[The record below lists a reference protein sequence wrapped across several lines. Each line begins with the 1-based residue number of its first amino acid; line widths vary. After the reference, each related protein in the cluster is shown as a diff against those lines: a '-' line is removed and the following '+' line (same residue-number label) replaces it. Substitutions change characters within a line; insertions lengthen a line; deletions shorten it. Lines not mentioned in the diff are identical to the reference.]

1 MVEHETKGIGQIAL
15 QGGLKMFLSQGV
27 RLVVQIAS
35 IIVLARLVTPED
47 FGLVAFLTSI
57 FAFVGLFS
65 EFGLTM
71 AIVQKEEIQEKDLNT
86 LFRISAGIG
95 ILLLLCIGVAGLLT
109 SWISGDAR
117 YQWIFGI
124 FATMFF
130 FKSLSTVP
138 QGLIRRRLQ
147 FGLLSLQEAGTF
159 LFGALAAVAIATQ
172 GRGILALMAFQF
184 IPGLLMCGSSWLFAG
199 WRPQKSVGSIQE
211 ASSYFSFG
219 GAFTFVEI
227 ANTVCKHIDN
237 LLIGKVWGMELLGQY
252 TRAYALM
259 LAPLNQV
266 MGPIGA
272 VLIPSLSRIQQRK
285 DEFKQWTTSIFCAF
299 ICFSAPLSALLV
311 LAHREIIDLLLG
323 PKWEEAY
330 RIFFW
335 LGFAV
340 YSKPLGCLVYWIFV
354 STREMKRMMKWTMV
368 YTLGTIVAIV
378 FGIIQGPACV
388 ARNFALS
395 EVLIQLPVAVYFLN
409 KTNIISGAKWIRVYL
424 LGGGFFLITTGA
436 LQAIRTKLGND
447 LICDWI
453 RLAGCSLVAS
463 ILSIIFS
470 LLMPESRKLLY
481 YAVRYGQKKSS
492 SLLFK

>member
-1 MVEHETKGIGQIAL
+1 MGTHTTKGIGQIAL
-15 QGGLKMFLSQGV
+15 QGGLKMLLSQGV
-27 RLVVQIAS
+27 KLVVQIAS
-35 IIVLARLVTPED
+35 IVVLARLVTPED

-71 AIVQKEEIQEKDLNT
+71 AIVQKEQIQEKDLNT

-95 ILLLLCIGVAGLLT
+95 MILLLCIGVAGLLT
-109 SWISGDAR
+109 SWICGDAR
-117 YQWIFGI
+117 YQWIFGM
-124 FATMFF
+124 FAVMFF

-147 FGLLSLQEAGTF
+147 FGFLSLQEAGAF

-184 IPGLLMCGSSWLFAG
+184 IPGLLMCGSSWFFAG
-199 WRPQKSVGSIQE
+199 WRPQRNAGSIQE

-219 GAFTFVEI
+219 GAFTLVEI

-266 MGPIGA
+266 MGPIGT
-272 VLIPSLSRIQQRK
+272 VLIPSFSRIQQRNE
-285 DEFKQWTTSIFCAF
+285 EFKKWTTSIFSAF
-299 ICFSAPLSALLV
+299 IAFSAPISALLV
-311 LAHREIIDLLLG
+311 INHREIINILLG
-323 PKWEEAY
+323 PGWEEAY
-330 RIFFW
+330 SIFYWF
-335 LGFAV
+335 GFAV

-354 STREMKRMMKWTMV
+354 SISEMKKMITWTVM
-368 YTLGTIVAIV
+368 YTLGTIVVIV
-378 FGIIQGPACV
+378 VGVIQGPACV
-388 ARNFALS
+388 ARNFAMS
-395 EVLIQLPVAVYFLN
+395 EVFLQLPVAVYFLN
-409 KTNIISGAKWIRVYL
+409 KTKIINGAKWIRIYL
-424 LGGGFFLITTGA
+424 LGMGFFLITICI
-436 LQAIRTKLGND
+436 LQTIRINLTSNSISEWILLG
-447 LICDWI
+447 LS
-453 RLAGCSLVAS
+453 SLVAG

-470 LLMPESRKLLY
+470 LIMPDSRRLIY
-481 YAVRYGQKKSS
+481 YAAKTENK
-492 SLLFK
+492 

>member
-1 MVEHETKGIGQIAL
+1 METHKTKGIGQIAL
-15 QGGLKMFLSQGV
+15 QGGLKMLLSQSV
-27 RLVVQIAS
+27 KLFVQIAS
-35 IIVLARLVTPED
+35 IVVLARLVTPED

-71 AIVQKEEIQEKDLNT
+71 AIVQREQIEEKDLNT

-124 FATMFF
+124 FAAMFF
-130 FKSLSTVP
+130 LKSLSTVP

-147 FGLLSLQEAGTF
+147 FGFLSLQEAGTF

-184 IPGLLMCGSSWLFAG
+184 IPGLLICGSSWIFAG
-199 WRPQKSVGSIQE
+199 WRPQRSAGSIQE

-219 GAFTFVEI
+219 GAFTLVEI

-266 MGPIGA
+266 MGPIGT
-272 VLIPSLSRIQQRK
+272 VLIPSFSRIHQNET
-285 DEFKQWTTSIFCAF
+285 EFKKLTTALFISFVGLTAPAAAF
-299 ICFSAPLSALLV
+299 LIVYSTPV
-311 LAHREIIDLLLG
+311 IHLLLG
-323 PKWEEAY
+323 PGWEVAQK
-330 RIFFW
+330 IFW
-335 LGFAV
+335 WFAIAV
-340 YSKPLGCLVYWIFV
+340 FCKPLGCHIYWIFV
-354 STREMKRMMKWTMV
+354 SCGQMRQMMRWTTINMALTVCAIIAGLKYGPIRIATLFSISEIALQIPIAIYLVGKTKLIPVGKWYKTYV
-368 YTLGTIVAIV
+368 LGLGLLA
-378 FGIIQGPACV
+378 GSYCML
-388 ARNFALS
+388 R
-395 EVLIQLPVAVYFLN
+395 LIQEKMGLYGLSTNAQLVVSLCLAAV
-409 KTNIISGAKWIRVYL
+409 
-424 LGGGFFLITTGA
+424 
-436 LQAIRTKLGND
+436 
-447 LICDWI
+447 
-453 RLAGCSLVAS
+453 
-463 ILSIIFS
+463 LSISAI
-470 LLMPESRKLLY
+470 LANPESRNLVKDCKD
-481 YAVRYGQKKSS
+481 RI
-492 SLLFK
+492 F

>member
-1 MVEHETKGIGQIAL
+1 MGTHTTKGIGQIAL

-27 RLVVQIAS
+27 KLVVQIAS
-35 IIVLARLVTPED
+35 IVVLARLVTPED

-71 AIVQKEEIQEKDLNT
+71 AIVQKEQVQEKDLNT

-95 ILLLLCIGVAGLLT
+95 MLLLLCIGVAGLLT

-124 FATMFF
+124 FAVMFF

-147 FGLLSLQEAGTF
+147 FGFLSLQEAGAF

-184 IPGLLMCGSSWLFAG
+184 IPGLLMCGSSWFFAG
-199 WRPQKSVGSIQE
+199 WRPQRSAGSIQE

-219 GAFTFVEI
+219 GAFTLVEI

-266 MGPIGA
+266 MGPIGS
-272 VLIPSLSRIQQRK
+272 VLIPSFSRMFQK
-285 DEFKQWTTSIFCAF
+285 AEEFKQWTTSIFCIF
-299 ICFSAPLSALLV
+299 IAFSAPTAAFLSSNHQAIV
-311 LAHREIIDLLLG
+311 ELLLG
-323 PKWEEAY
+323 PNWGEASK
-330 RIFFW
+330 IFYW
-335 LGFAV
+335 LSFAI
-340 YSKPLGCLVYWIFV
+340 YSKPLGCIAYWIFV
-354 STREMKRMMKWTMV
+354 STGEMKKLAEWTTT
-368 YTLGTIVAIV
+368 YAIGTIFVIALGV
-378 FGIIQGPACV
+378 TQGPV
-388 ARNFALS
+388 AVAKNFGLS
-395 EVLIQLPVAVYFLN
+395 EVLVQIPVAIFFLN
-409 KTNIISGAKWIRVYL
+409 KTNRILGKRWLTLYI
-424 LGGGFFLITTGA
+424 LGGCLFIFNIFILKIIKIG
-436 LQAIRTKLGND
+436 LGNVLD
-447 LICDWI
+447 YSWSQLI
-453 RLAGCSLVAS
+453 LMSPVPLVLGMAFA
-463 ILSIIFS
+463 LK
-470 LLMPESRKLLY
+470 MPESRKLILY
-481 YAVRYGQKKSS
+481 ATTKR
-492 SLLFK
+492 

>member
-1 MVEHETKGIGQIAL
+1 MGTQKTKGIGQIAI
-15 QGGLKMFLSQGV
+15 QGGLKMFLSQGIK
-27 RLVVQIAS
+27 LVVQIAS
-35 IIVLARLVTPED
+35 IVVLARLVTPED

-71 AIVQKEEIQEKDLNT
+71 AIVQKEQIQDKDLNT

-95 ILLLLCIGVAGLLT
+95 MLLLLGIGVAGLLT

-130 FKSLSTVP
+130 CKSLSTVP

-147 FGLLSLQEAGTF
+147 FGFLSLQEAGTF

-172 GRGILALMAFQF
+172 GHGILALMAFQF
-184 IPGLLMCGSSWLFAG
+184 IPGLLMCGSSWFFAG

-219 GAFTFVEI
+219 GAFTLVEI

-266 MGPIGA
+266 MGPIGN
-272 VLIPSLSRIQQRK
+272 VLIPSFSRIQQRNE
-285 DEFKQWTTSIFCAF
+285 EFKKWTTRIFCTF
-299 ICFSAPLSALLV
+299 IAFSAPVSGLLV
-311 LAHREIIDLLLG
+311 LNHREIINLLLG
-323 PKWEEAY
+323 PNWEEAY
-330 RIFFW
+330 SIFCW
-335 LGFAV
+335 LGIAV

-354 STREMKRMMKWTMV
+354 SISEMKKMITWTVM

-378 FGIIQGPACV
+378 VGVVQGPACV

-395 EVLIQLPVAVYFLN
+395 EVFLQIPIAVYFLN
-409 KTNIISGAKWIRVYL
+409 KTKLIDGAKWIRIYL
-424 LGGGFFLITTGA
+424 LGMVFFLITICI
-436 LQAIRTKLGND
+436 LQT
-447 LICDWI
+447 I
-453 RLAGCSLVAS
+453 RLKLAVNSMSEWILLGTCTLAAG
-463 ILSIIFS
+463 ILSIIFM
-470 LLMPESRKLLY
+470 LIMPDSRKLLY
-481 YAVRYGQKKSS
+481 YAAKTAIK
-492 SLLFK
+492 

>member
-1 MVEHETKGIGQIAL
+1 MVKHETKGIGQIAL
-15 QGGLKMFLSQGV
+15 QGGLKMFISQGV
-27 RLVVQIAS
+27 KLVVQIAS
-35 IIVLARLVTPED
+35 IVVLARLVTPED

-57 FAFVGLFS
+57 FAFVGILS
-65 EFGLTM
+65 EFGLTL
-71 AIVQKEEIQEKDLNT
+71 AIVQKEQIRKEDLNT

-95 ILLLLCIGVAGLLT
+95 ALLLICIAVAGLLT
-109 SWISGDAR
+109 SWISGDGR
-117 YQWIFGI
+117 YQWIFGL
-124 FATMFF
+124 FAAMFF

-147 FGLLSLQEAGTF
+147 FGFLSLQEAGTF

-172 GRGILALMAFQF
+172 GRGILALLAFQF

-199 WRPQKSVGSIQE
+199 WRPHRSVGSIQE

-237 LLIGKVWGMELLGQY
+237 LLIGKVWGMELLGEY

-266 MGPIGA
+266 MGPVGA
-272 VLIPSLSRIQQRK
+272 VLIPSFSRIQQRNE
-285 DEFKQWTTSIFCAF
+285 EFKQWTASIFCTF
-299 ICFSAPLSALLV
+299 ICFSAPISALLV

-323 PKWEEAY
+323 PKWEAAHSVFY
-330 RIFFW
+330 W

-340 YSKPLGCLVYWIFV
+340 YSKPLGCLVYWVFV
-354 STREMKRMMKWTMV
+354 STREMKRMISWTAV
-368 YTLGTIVAIV
+368 YTLGTVAAIV
-378 FGIIQGPACV
+378 FGITQGPACV

-409 KTNIISGAKWIRVYL
+409 KTRLISGAKWIRAYL
-424 LGGGFFLITTGA
+424 LGAGFFLLTIGT
-436 LQAIRTKLGND
+436 LQAITIILGNN
-447 LICDWI
+447 LMSEWI
-453 RLAGCSLVAS
+453 RLAACSLAAS

-481 YAVRYGQKKSS
+481 YAASHLTK
-492 SLLFK
+492 

>member
-1 MVEHETKGIGQIAL
+1 VETHKTKGIGQIAL
-15 QGGLKMFLSQGV
+15 QGGLKMLLSQSV
-27 RLVVQIAS
+27 KLFVQIAS
-35 IIVLARLVTPED
+35 IVVLARLVTPED

-71 AIVQKEEIQEKDLNT
+71 AIVQREQIEEKDLNT

-124 FATMFF
+124 FAAMFF
-130 FKSLSTVP
+130 LKSLSTVP

-147 FGLLSLQEAGTF
+147 FGFLSLQEAGTF

-184 IPGLLMCGSSWLFAG
+184 IPGLLICGSSWIFAG
-199 WRPQKSVGSIQE
+199 WRPQRSAGSIQE

-219 GAFTFVEI
+219 GAFTLVEI

-266 MGPIGA
+266 MGPIGT
-272 VLIPSLSRIQQRK
+272 VLIPSFSRIHQNET
-285 DEFKQWTTSIFCAF
+285 EFKKLTTALFISFVGLTAPAAAF
-299 ICFSAPLSALLV
+299 LIVYSTPV
-311 LAHREIIDLLLG
+311 IHLLLG
-323 PKWEEAY
+323 PGWEVAQK
-330 RIFFW
+330 IFW
-335 LGFAV
+335 WFAIAV
-340 YSKPLGCLVYWIFV
+340 FCKPLGCHIYWIFV
-354 STREMKRMMKWTMV
+354 SCGQMRQMMRWTTINMALTVCAILAGLKYGPIRIATLFSISEIALQIPIAIYLVGKTKLIPVGKWYKTYV
-368 YTLGTIVAIV
+368 LGLGLLA
-378 FGIIQGPACV
+378 GSYCML
-388 ARNFALS
+388 R
-395 EVLIQLPVAVYFLN
+395 LIQEKMVLYGLSTNAQLVVSLCLAAV
-409 KTNIISGAKWIRVYL
+409 
-424 LGGGFFLITTGA
+424 
-436 LQAIRTKLGND
+436 
-447 LICDWI
+447 
-453 RLAGCSLVAS
+453 
-463 ILSIIFS
+463 LSISAI
-470 LLMPESRKLLY
+470 LANPESRNLVKDCKD
-481 YAVRYGQKKSS
+481 RI
-492 SLLFK
+492 F

>member
-1 MVEHETKGIGQIAL
+1 METHKTKGIGQIAL
-15 QGGLKMFLSQGV
+15 QGGLKMLLSQSV
-27 RLVVQIAS
+27 KLFVQIAS
-35 IIVLARLVTPED
+35 IVVLARLVTPED

-71 AIVQKEEIQEKDLNT
+71 AIVQREQIEEKDLNT

-124 FATMFF
+124 FAAMFF
-130 FKSLSTVP
+130 LKSLSTVP

-147 FGLLSLQEAGTF
+147 FGFLSLQEAGTF

-184 IPGLLMCGSSWLFAG
+184 IPGLLICGSSWIFAG
-199 WRPQKSVGSIQE
+199 WRPQRSAGSIQE

-219 GAFTFVEI
+219 GAFTLVEI

-266 MGPIGA
+266 MGPIGT
-272 VLIPSLSRIQQRK
+272 VLIPSFSRIHQNET
-285 DEFKQWTTSIFCAF
+285 EFKKLTTALFISFVGLTAPAAAF
-299 ICFSAPLSALLV
+299 LIVYSTPV
-311 LAHREIIDLLLG
+311 IHLLLG
-323 PKWEEAY
+323 PGWEVAQK
-330 RIFFW
+330 IFW
-335 LGFAV
+335 WFAIAV
-340 YSKPLGCLVYWIFV
+340 FCKPLGCHIYWIFV
-354 STREMKRMMKWTMV
+354 SCGQMRQMMRWTTINMALTVCAILAGLKYGPIRIATLFSISEIALQIPIAIYLVGKTKLIPVGKWYKTYV
-368 YTLGTIVAIV
+368 LGLGLLA
-378 FGIIQGPACV
+378 GSYCML
-388 ARNFALS
+388 R
-395 EVLIQLPVAVYFLN
+395 LIQEKMVLYGLSTNAQLVVSLCLAAV
-409 KTNIISGAKWIRVYL
+409 
-424 LGGGFFLITTGA
+424 
-436 LQAIRTKLGND
+436 
-447 LICDWI
+447 
-453 RLAGCSLVAS
+453 
-463 ILSIIFS
+463 LSISAI
-470 LLMPESRKLLY
+470 LANPESRNLVKDCKD
-481 YAVRYGQKKSS
+481 RI
-492 SLLFK
+492 F

>member
-1 MVEHETKGIGQIAL
+1 MGTHTTKGIGQIAL

-27 RLVVQIAS
+27 KLVVQIAS
-35 IIVLARLVTPED
+35 IVVLSRLVTPED

-71 AIVQKEEIQEKDLNT
+71 AIVQKEQVQEKDLNT

-95 ILLLLCIGVAGLLT
+95 MLLLLCIGVAGLLT

-124 FATMFF
+124 FAVMFF

-147 FGLLSLQEAGTF
+147 FGFLSLQEAGAF
-159 LFGALAAVAIATQ
+159 LFGALAAVAIAAQ

-184 IPGLLMCGSSWLFAG
+184 IPGLLVCGSSWFFAG
-199 WRPQKSVGSIQE
+199 WRPQRSAGSIQE

-219 GAFTFVEI
+219 GAFTLVEI

-266 MGPIGA
+266 MGPIGT
-272 VLIPSLSRIQQRK
+272 VLIPSFSRIHQNET
-285 DEFKQWTTSIFCAF
+285 EFKKLTMALFISFIGLTAPAAAF
-299 ICFSAPLSALLV
+299 LIVYANPV
-311 LAHREIIDLLLG
+311 IHLLLG
-323 PKWEEAY
+323 PGWEVAQK
-330 RIFFW
+330 IFW
-335 LGFAV
+335 WFAIAV
-340 YSKPLGCLVYWIFV
+340 FCKPLGCHIYWIFV
-354 STREMKRMMKWTMV
+354 SCGQMRQMMRWTIINT
-368 YTLGTIVAIV
+368 TLTVCAILVGLRYGPIRVATLFSISEIAFQIPVAI
-378 FGIIQGPACV
+378 
-388 ARNFALS
+388 
-395 EVLIQLPVAVYFLN
+395 
-409 KTNIISGAKWIRVYL
+409 YL
-424 LGGGFFLITTGA
+424 LGK
-436 LQAIRTKLGND
+436 TKL
-447 LICDWI
+447 ICVGKWYKTYVLGLGL
-453 RLAGCSLVAS
+453 LAGSYCMLRLIQEKMGLYGLSTNAQLVVSLCLAAV
-463 ILSIIFS
+463 LSISAI
-470 LLMPESRKLLY
+470 LANPESRNLVKDCKD
-481 YAVRYGQKKSS
+481 RI
-492 SLLFK
+492 F